1 MQNVLCN
8 WSFEYI
14 FIRILTACEHM
25 KIGIYQTYICT
36 PGLRQQGCPSSASS
50 EYSFIESP
58 IRYADNEGWDDCS
71 SQSVTV
77 LASMLCVCSVF
88 EEIVWPDNT
97 TYKAYTYWIKQM
109 LQSHIGIVYWFV
121 YYVFEASNIGVM
133 VFAYWFF
140 AAKSDLIWMR

>member
-1 MQNVLCN
+1 M
-8 WSFEYI
+8 
-14 FIRILTACEHM
+14 
-25 KIGIYQTYICT
+25 YICT
-36 PGLRQQGCPSSASS
+36 PVLRQQGWPLSASS

-71 SQSVTV
+71 SQSVTF

-109 LQSHIGIVYWFV
+109 L
-121 YYVFEASNIGVM
+121 
-133 VFAYWFF
+133 
-140 AAKSDLIWMR
+140 